1 MRFFNDVIIP
11 DYALQN
17 PSFFHDAERVW
28 YWQYG
33 EERLNMDPGAEVRF
47 RVSAIRFNPM
57 PTAAAAAAAAAA
69 QQAAAPA
76 AGGAAAAAAAGVAV
90 APVVHA
96 PMEVVGE
103 MDGDGLGL
111 IEWWQPPQE
120 EEAADGVAD
129 MEADAA
135 AA

>member
-1 MRFFNDVIIP
+1 LRFFNDVIIP

-69 QQAAAPA
+69 QQAAAP
-76 AGGAAAAAAAGVAV
+76 
-90 APVVHA
+90 VVHA